1 MAYELNRYNGTYFAS
16 VDDQTLNT
24 TATDLR
30 FVGRNYSGYG
40 EVENENFLHLLENF
54 SNTSAP
60 PRAIGGQL
68 WFDTSV
74 KKLKVFDGNKFK
86 IASSA
91 ESSATAPTG
100 LSVGDFWWDN
110 QNEQINVW
118 NGTEFITV
126 GPEKAPVY
134 GLTSSAPAVVKDVVG
149 SEHQIIK
156 FQVGGDVIAV
166 VARAAF
172 TLGAVNPIVGFSD
185 IRPGINFINSD
196 VLGVTSSSHR
206 FWGTAANSDRL
217 GGYTVDNFLRT
228 GATSFTS
235 QITFADSGLVVGDQ
249 QDLRISVVNGS
260 IPVIESYRNSPFA
273 LRISNQ
279 GGDVKDIAVIKDI
292 GIEPG
297 TTNLY
302 YLGTTSAKWKEVN
315 AITIKA
321 TEFYG
326 KFIGEIQSTS
336 TGTPLNFNSVVI
348 SGAFNHSSA
357 TDNFNVSLSGS
368 ATATLT
374 SGAVGSI
381 NNFNIG
387 TTIRGTGA
395 FTTLTANSPVTFTN
409 TNNANSTTT
418 GALIVSGGAGI
429 SGPIFV
435 GGDSKFTS
443 TGGLGIPVGTTAQRA
458 VAPSLGMIRFNS
470 TIGEWEGWD
479 GTQWR
484 FIGGDSN
491 EDYGLVT
498 STPDVFV
505 DYGAITGLT

>member
-1 MAYELNRYNGTYFAS
+1 MERS
-16 VDDQTLNT
+16 K
-24 TATDLR
+24 R
-30 FVGRNYSGYG
+30 HNY
-40 EVENENFLHLLENF
+40 
-54 SNTSAP
+54 
-60 PRAIGGQL
+60 
-68 WFDTSV
+68 
-74 KKLKVFDGNKFK
+74 
-86 IASSA
+86 
-91 ESSATAPTG
+91 
-100 LSVGDFWWDN
+100 
-110 QNEQINVW
+110 
-118 NGTEFITV
+118 
-126 GPEKAPVY
+126 
-134 GLTSSAPAVVKDVVG
+134 
-149 SEHQIIK
+149 
-156 FQVGGDVIAV
+156 
-166 VARAAF
+166 
-172 TLGAVNPIVGFSD
+172 
-185 IRPGINFINSD
+185 
-196 VLGVTSSSHR
+196 
-206 FWGTAANSDRL
+206 
-217 GGYTVDNFLRT
+217 
-228 GATSFTS
+228 
-235 QITFADSGLVVGDQ
+235 
-249 QDLRISVVNGS
+249 
-260 IPVIESYRNSPFA
+260 
-273 LRISNQ
+273 
-279 GGDVKDIAVIKDI
+279 
-292 GIEPG
+292 
-297 TTNLY
+297 
-302 YLGTTSAKWKEVN
+302 
-315 AITIKA
+315 KA

-357 TDNFNVSLSGS
+357 TDNFNISLSGS

-409 TNNANSTTT
+409 TTNANSTTT